1 MLNQIFIS
9 DAFAQTSE
17 VAAAA
22 APEFSLSSL
31 VPLLAI
37 FAIFYFLIV
46 RPQSKKMKDHQI
58 MVNSLKVGNKVVTSG
73 GIIGVVKE
81 IHTKDDQVEIEISNG
96 VNIRILK
103 NFVSDLVQKESEKTK
118 VEKAKVEK
126 TKGKSKK

>member
-1 MLNQIFIS
+1 MLKQIFFS

-81 IHTKDDQVEIEISNG
+81 IHAKDDQVEIEISDG

-103 NFVSDLVQKESEKTK
+103 NFVTDLVRKDSEKSKIEKTK
-118 VEKAKVEK
+118 
-126 TKGKSKK
+126 TKSKK

>member
-1 MLNQIFIS
+1 MLNQILFS

-58 MVNSLKVGNKVVTSG
+58 MVNNLKVGNKVVTSG

-81 IHTKDDQVEIEISNG
+81 VHAKDDQVEIEISNG
-96 VNIRILK
+96 VNIKILK
-103 NFVSDLVQKESEKTK
+103 NFVSDLVQKDSEKSK
-118 VEKAKVEK
+118 IEKPKA
-126 TKGKSKK
+126 KSKK

>member
-1 MLNQIFIS
+1 MLNQIFIG

-17 VAAAA
+17 AVAA

-46 RPQSKKMKDHQI
+46 RPQSKKMKEHQI
-58 MVNSLKVGNKVVTSG
+58 LVNNLKVGNKVVTSG

-81 IHTKDDQVEIEISNG
+81 VHAKDDQVEIEISHG

-103 NFVSDLVQKESEKTK
+103 NFVSDLVEKDSEKSK
-118 VEKAKVEK
+118 VVKSK
-126 TKGKSKK
+126 TKNKK